1 MNNPYLKVKLVRD
14 GAVMPSK
21 REEDGCFDLYGC
33 FDEEAVFLYPGDI
46 KLIPLGISTEF
57 PKNWIVRIF
66 ERSSAGSKGISARSG
81 IIDSGYRGEY
91 FTPLNNVSNKLI
103 IISNLEEKEVREK
116 YPQKLEGYE
125 NNILVYPQSKAIAQ
139 GALLYTPHVEIEQ
152 VEELDDTSQRG
163 AGALGSSGK

>member
-1 MNNPYLKVKLVRD
+1 MQEPFLKVKIVRE
-14 GAVMPSK
+14 GAIMPSK

-46 KLIPLGISTEF
+46 KLTPLGIATEF

-91 FTPLNNVSNKLI
+91 FTPLNNVSNRLI
-103 IISNLEEKEVREK
+103 IISNLSEEEIREK
-116 YPQKLEGYE
+116 YSSKLDGYE
-125 NNILVYPQSKAIAQ
+125 DNILIYPQSKAVAQ
-139 GALLYTPHVEIEQ
+139 GALLYTPHVEIEE
-152 VEELDDTSQRG
+152 VNELDDTSERG